1 MRCVAPGSHCGSEV
15 DPSLTACSTP
25 TRRMSDSAWDEK
37 WQAMVQHQ
45 RLRKEQDA
53 QLHQKLKEK
62 QELEEFIECTFT
74 PKTHCTYKSR
84 SSDELLKL
92 MEPLITEE
100 ERILRELAKLNA
112 EEQENIQLHSR
123 ALRAHIAANQGGEGD
138 DLIRI
143 CERYREERLKEIARV
158 KNRKLDIVGLL
169 HEVERKYNIICVK
182 EHLNEDDMLRA
193 CFSIDSCRLIKK
205 EILDSVKGVDTLKDR
220 SRVTSEIDAI
230 IKRAKEDAQRQRS
243 RPPNGPFMPAGA
255 MPGYPVAPQ
264 WMQRPSNGLP
274 YPTMQQ
280 PGPNLWY
287 RPAFAKGH
295 PPMNPQQQ
303 PMMKLNPA
311 WMGMRP
317 QQAQPFMRQPQTVA
331 QTAKMQTQGAQQ
343 PAHIVPRPVF
353 QAPQMRAQPGMMPHP
368 GFVPG
373 NPPLG
378 LPPQMQHAQP
388 QTLRRNVPKKVQ
400 Q

>member
-1 MRCVAPGSHCGSEV
+1 MPGRQCGSEA
-15 DPSLTACSTP
+15 DPSPTAASTP

-45 RLRKEQDA
+45 KLRKQQDA

-62 QELEEFIECTFT
+62 QEMEEFIECTFT

-84 SSDELLKL
+84 SSEELLKL

-112 EEQENIQLHSR
+112 EEQESIQLHSR
-123 ALRAHIAANQGGEGD
+123 ALRAHIASNQGGEGE

-143 CERYREERLKEIARV
+143 CEHYREERLKEIARI
-158 KNRKLDIVGLL
+158 KNKKLDIVGLL

-220 SRVTSEIDAI
+220 SRVTAEIDTI
-230 IKRAKEDAQRQRS
+230 IKRAKEDVQRQRAHAA
-243 RPPNGPFMPAGA
+243 NGPFMPAGA
-255 MPGYPVAPQ
+255 MPGYHMGPQ
-264 WMQRPSNGLP
+264 WMQHQNHAPP
-274 YPTMQQ
+274 YAMVQQ
-280 PGPNLWY
+280 PQPNLWFQ
-287 RPAFAKGH
+287 RASGNAR
-295 PPMNPQQQ
+295 PPMNQQPQ
-303 PMMKLNPA
+303 PMMMNMNPA
-311 WMGMRP
+311 WTGMRP
-317 QQAQPFMRQPQTVA
+317 QQPQTFVRQPPMAPQKA
-331 QTAKMQTQGAQQ
+331 HMQTQGMQKPKQ
-343 PAHIVPRPVF
+343 PMPRPTF
-353 QAPQMRAQPGMMPHP
+353 QAPQMRAHTGMVPYP
-368 GFVPG
+368 GFAPV
-373 NPPLG
+373 NPQFG
-378 LPPQMQHAQP
+378 YPPQMQPVQP
-388 QTLRRNVPKKVQ
+388 QTLRRNVAKKVQ